1 MKSRLV
7 IIGLMICSV
16 LAISVGAQQ
25 LTNIQQILQDDKTGD
40 HLIIAIPTGEYKFE
54 GCAEKLSISGVG
66 SVSIDGCKLTFKD
79 VSETRR
85 VLAEVDLCAG
95 AGKADIVVVNN
106 APTSFPTSNNNE
118 QITESV
124 LSDANTR
131 DSTFDCTVK
140 QITPTSDHK

>member
-16 LAISVGAQQ
+16 LAISVSAQQ
-25 LTNIQQILQDDKTGD
+25 LTNIQQILQDDKSGD

-54 GCAEKLSISGVG
+54 SCTQKLAISGVG

-79 VSETRR
+79 FSDTRR
-85 VLAEVDLCAG
+85 VVAEVDLCAG
-95 AGKADIVVVNN
+95 TGKADILVVNSS
-106 APTSFPTSNNNE
+106 PTPTATNDV
-118 QITESV
+118 QATEAV

-140 QITPTSDHK
+140 QILPNSDAK

>member
-25 LTNIQQILQDDKTGD
+25 LTNIQQIVQDDKSGD
-40 HLIIAIPTGEYKFE
+40 HLVIAIPTGEYKFE
-54 GCAEKLSISGVG
+54 SCTSKLAISGVG

-79 VSETRR
+79 FSDTRR
-85 VLAEVDLCAG
+85 IVAEVDLCAG
-95 AGKADIVVVNN
+95 AGKADVLVVNN
-106 APTSFPTSNNNE
+106 TTDFPTTNNDV
-118 QITESV
+118 QATEAV

-140 QITPTSDHK
+140 HILPSSDAK